1 MADFKTTLDEFLSVL
16 KRAKPSEYDGFDR
29 LKEREEQLEQNP
41 EQIIPLIKDPEAAAA
56 AEKLRTGWGDQALN
70 TVLKSSLITSYKN
83 SQKVENKPADYIE
96 LETVKLED
104 TIEKSLGYSSD
115 RLRSVDKHSDDW
127 LQSLPEEQRKEVE
140 AVLPDNVK
148 IVWKEDEAPD
158 ILLTFPNPTKEGK
171 IFLNKKNLLEKA
183 NLSVTKVDTEL
194 QDKIVEA
201 LTSWFESWS
210 AAEERYLTS
219 QEYLSDYAEYIE
231 VDPDDMLDRM
241 SDRVVNAVEK
251 LRDHGIDDGEIVR
264 MLKDCCDD
272 VVIHDY
278 YYKDNELGRYGDDS
292 ESESELP
299 EELSAAEAA
308 GLPTRNANELL
319 NMLDE
324 EHFQQFEEATYV
336 RTKGEIQGD
345 RLLSYAYLSP
355 GYRGIALI
363 LDEHR
368 FLREF
373 RRMQKDYKKL
383 EKLDRK
389 AAKENTAASVVSR
402 LRKYPT
408 VIRIISNR
416 NDFSGVSS

>member
-1 MADFKTTLDEFLSVL
+1 MADFKTTLNEFLGIL
-16 KRAKPSEYDGFDR
+16 KKSKPSEYDGFER
-29 LKEREEQLEQNP
+29 LKEREEQLEKNP
-41 EQIIPLIKDPEAAAA
+41 EQIIPLVKDPEVIAAI
-56 AEKLRTGWGDQALN
+56 EKLRQGWGEKALML
-70 TVLKSSLITSYKN
+70 VLKSALITSYKS
-83 SQKVENKPADYIE
+83 SQRVESKPDEYIE

-104 TIEKSLGYSSD
+104 TVEKSLGYSSD

-127 LQSLPEEQRKEVE
+127 LQSLPESERKEVE

-171 IFLNKKNLLEKA
+171 IYLNKKIVLEKA
-183 NLSVTKVDTEL
+183 NLSVTKVDAGL
-194 QDKIVEA
+194 QDKILDA
-201 LTSWFESWS
+201 LIGWFEAWS
-210 AAEERYLTS
+210 EREERYITS
-219 QEYLSDYAEYIE
+219 EEYLSEYVTYIE
-231 VDPDDMLDRM
+231 IDPNDMLDRM

-251 LRDHGIDDGEIVR
+251 LREHDIDEKEIIR
-264 MLKDCCDD
+264 MLKDNCDEK
-272 VVIHDY
+272 VVHDY
-278 YYKDNELGRYGDDS
+278 YYKDNELGRYGDDG
-292 ESESELP
+292 ESEAELP
-299 EELSAAEAA
+299 EELSEVEAR
-308 GLPTRNANELL
+308 GLPTNNANELL
-319 NMLDE
+319 NMLDD
-324 EHFQQFEEATYV
+324 EHFQAFKNKTYV

-345 RLLSYAYLSP
+345 RHFSYAYLSP
-355 GYRGIALI
+355 GYRGMALI
-363 LDEHR
+363 LDEHK

-389 AAKENTAASVVSR
+389 ASKENTAASVVAQ